1 MRFKKIWVYYFFIKV
16 FFLFFAFFVFARL
29 TSLGD
34 TSSYL
39 NAPLTLTPSILYS
52 STDMMFFLGSLLKK
66 IFRVDVIAS
75 LPFMFL
81 SFYGVYYAVDRL
93 NLYRYPKLV
102 LLIMSMPNFGVW
114 TSVLS
119 KEAVGCFFSGV
130 IAVLLVRQI
139 AGDYKYRLID
149 FIALYLCLIYKPQYL
164 LFIGQA
170 LVFLRIIKWTS
181 LKPSFTFV
189 LGLIIVSANVLV
201 LFIFR
206 ETIDLLAQGMYVH
219 FMYSDP
225 DLAQSTR
232 SADPW
237 FVKFGVFKEAPY
249 GMFISFVGPTLRE
262 MMSKPTHFVS
272 GIESYSILFMYSF
285 LLINRIVF
293 IIKTSQIN
301 IKITFV
307 YLIVFLGI
315 LFVHYPFGYLNPG
328 SAIRYRE
335 NFYLTFSILL
345 LFLYDYKQIITYI
358 KARQFH
364 FISIKNDQSNS
375 KLSSDFRKL

>member
-1 MRFKKIWVYYFFIKV
+1 M
-16 FFLFFAFFVFARL
+16 

-52 STDMMFFLGSLLKK
+52 STDMMFFVGSVLKK
-66 IFRVDVIAS
+66 IFRLDVIAS

-130 IAVLLVRQI
+130 ISVLLVRQI
-139 AGDYKYRLID
+139 AGDYRYRLID
-149 FIALYLCLIYKPQYL
+149 FLALYLCVIFKPQYIL
-164 LFIGQA
+164 YIGQA
-170 LVFLRIIKWTS
+170 LVFLRIIKWTN
-181 LKPSFTFV
+181 LKPTFTFV
-189 LGLIIVSANVLV
+189 LGVIMISANILV
-201 LFIFR
+201 LYIFR
-206 ETIDLLAQGMYVH
+206 ETIDVLAQGMYVH
-219 FMYSDP
+219 FIYSDP

-232 SADPW
+232 SAEPW
-237 FVKFGVFKEAPY
+237 FVPFGVFKEAPY
-249 GMFISFVGPTLRE
+249 GMFISFVGPTFKE
-262 MMSKPTHFVS
+262 MLSKPTHFIS
-272 GIESYSILFMYSF
+272 GIESYIIILLYIF
-285 LLINRIVF
+285 LLSHRLLF
-293 IIKTSQIN
+293 ICKTGQIN
-301 IKITFV
+301 LKITFV
-307 YLIVFLGI
+307 YLVVLLGI

-335 NFYLTFSILL
+335 NFYLTFSV
-345 LFLYDYKQIITYI
+345 LFLFLFDYKQIMTHIRASQLHLIFT
-358 KARQFH
+358 
-364 FISIKNDQSNS
+364 KNDQSNIN
-375 KLSSDFRKL
+375 LPSDFRNI